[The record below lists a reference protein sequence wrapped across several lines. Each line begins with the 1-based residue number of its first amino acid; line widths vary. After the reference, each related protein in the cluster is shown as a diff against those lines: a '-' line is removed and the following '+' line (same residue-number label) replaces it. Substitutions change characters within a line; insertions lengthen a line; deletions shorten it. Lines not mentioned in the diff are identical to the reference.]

1 MGDKAIEFN
10 VKSVAKY
17 CKVNLS
23 VEFKGHIIEIAA
35 SQRRGRK
42 FVMLTCEPDGHLAW
56 IPVSKI
62 DMSTDDVED
71 FILNWIMSDEGTSFI
86 KSIVERG

>member
-1 MGDKAIEFN
+1 MGDKTIEFN
-10 VKSVAKY
+10 VKSIAKY

-23 VEFKGHIIEIAA
+23 VEFKGRIIDVAA
-35 SQRRGRK
+35 SQRNGRK

-56 IPVSKI
+56 IPVENKN
-62 DMSTDDVED
+62 MSTDNLED
-71 FILNWIMSDEGTSFI
+71 FVLDWIMSDEGTSFI